1 MRIASKK
8 NGFWAVDN
16 FPNCVWKKNSV
27 VQSAEIMNGSGSG
40 RIDLTGD
47 MIIEPD
53 SVFLNYTGTILK
65 GKNCSAYEWDKIFA
79 VLSSPINDHYIC
91 FPQQTENLDWT
102 TQQFL
107 TNSSY
112 IYISSAERKLIK
124 RNPSRLFSSS
134 QDWSTSYKGINEWA
148 NSLDI
153 TFTAMTKE
161 Q

>member
-8 NGFWAVDN
+8 NGAWVVDN

-47 MIIEPD
+47 MVIEPD
-53 SVFLNYTGTILK
+53 SVFLNYTGTILR
-65 GKNCSAYEWDKIFA
+65 GKNCSPYEWDKIFA
-79 VLSSPINDHYIC
+79 VLTSPINDHYIC
-91 FPQQTENLDWT
+91 FPQQTEYSNL
-102 TQQFL
+102 QQFL
-107 TNSSY
+107 ANSSY

-124 RNPSRLFSSS
+124 RNTTRFYSSS
-134 QDWSTSYKGINEWA
+134 QNWATSSKGINEWA

-153 TFTAMTKE
+153 AFTAMIKE